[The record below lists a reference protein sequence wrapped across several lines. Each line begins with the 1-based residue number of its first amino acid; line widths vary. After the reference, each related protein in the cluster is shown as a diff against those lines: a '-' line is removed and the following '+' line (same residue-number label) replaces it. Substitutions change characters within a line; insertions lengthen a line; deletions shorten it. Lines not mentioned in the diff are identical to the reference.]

1 MHPISHTLPHF
12 SAAGREV
19 AAHIV
24 AAYDALAT
32 HHAIRPAPALL
43 RDGQRGHG
51 DFALENRHNDLLQ
64 PPERLQSALL
74 RHRQQSGYA
83 EVSAYVTTAL
93 QDTATPEPQR
103 VPTLIATLR
112 QATQFLPHSKL

>member
-1 MHPISHTLPHF
+1 MNHATTNLPVF

-24 AAYDALAT
+24 ATYDASAAQ
-32 HHAIRPAPALL
+32 HRIRGAPALL

-51 DFALENRHNDLLQ
+51 DFALDHRDDHLLQ
-64 PPERLQSALL
+64 PPERLQSALF

-83 EVSAYVTTAL
+83 EVSAFVTKAL
-93 QDTATPEPQR
+93 QNTTTPEPSR
-103 VPTLIATLR
+103 VPRVIATLR
-112 QATQFLPHSKL
+112 QAAQARL

>member
-24 AAYDALAT
+24 TAYDALAT

-51 DFALENRHNDLLQ
+51 DFALDHRQTDLMQ

-74 RHRQQSGYA
+74 RHRQQCGYA
-83 EVSAYVTTAL
+83 EVSAYVTATL

-103 VPTLIATLR
+103 VPALIATLR
-112 QATQFLPHSKL
+112 QAAQLLPHSKL